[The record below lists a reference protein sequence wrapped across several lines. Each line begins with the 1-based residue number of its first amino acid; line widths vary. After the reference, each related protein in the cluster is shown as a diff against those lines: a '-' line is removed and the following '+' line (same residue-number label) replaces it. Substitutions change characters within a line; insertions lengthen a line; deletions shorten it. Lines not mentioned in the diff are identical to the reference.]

1 MESHNFGL
9 ETGKTFERLRNGLRG
24 SDTAVLEIGST
35 TEQEQLVEALKD
47 PAQHSREEVLQL
59 AFKNFSGE
67 AFGDYQ
73 WRKKTG
79 GWTTPG
85 EPTLYGVLRDKYP
98 QFSQLSLDVG
108 FMCHIS
114 EFVEMLE
121 REEIKSHDYEGARK
135 ELKEKLGH
143 KVMYRGTMLT
153 DEEFGS
159 IQKSGV
165 FSPLCSY
172 VGQSDKP
179 LEEFEA
185 KVIST
190 DVDTAVESH
199 FHGEH
204 RCTPY
209 LSISAHEN
217 VAIAVGKHFGQKK
230 DGKKFYLFKLKI
242 PVIDIISYKE
252 NVIRTPSKIKDS
264 IERNPD
270 FGATISVDGV
280 SNNYKWDE
288 DLESYIFWKLD
299 PVDIVEVTQP
309 DVKESSWNGRKT
321 SWV

>member
-1 MESHNFGL
+1 MESHNSGL
-9 ETGKTFERLRNGLRG
+9 EMGKTLERLRNGVRG
-24 SDTAVLEIGST
+24 SDAAVLEIGST
-35 TEQEQLVEALKD
+35 PEKEQLVVALKD
-47 PAQHSREEVLQL
+47 PEHHSREEVLRL

-73 WRKKTG
+73 WSKKTG
-79 GWTTPG
+79 GWTTPA
-85 EPTLYGVLRDKYP
+85 EPTLYGILRDKYP

-108 FMCHIS
+108 FMCHLS
-114 EFVEMLE
+114 QFMEMLE
-121 REEIKSHDYEGARK
+121 KGEIKSNDFEGARN
-135 ELKEKLGH
+135 ELKERLGY
-143 KVMYRGTMLT
+143 KIMYRGTMLT
-153 DEEFGS
+153 DEEY
-159 IQKSGV
+159 KSVQDGGLLSP
-165 FSPLCSY
+165 FSLFIS
-172 VGQSDKP
+172 QSGTPK
-179 LEEFEA
+179 EEFEA
-185 KVIST
+185 KVVST
-190 DVDTAVESH
+190 DVDRAIESH

-204 RCTPY
+204 PNTPY

-217 VAIAVGKHFGQKK
+217 VALAIGKHFGQKK
-230 DGKKFYLFKLKI
+230 NGKKFYLFKLKI

-299 PVDIVEVTQP
+299 PKDIIEITQP
-309 DVKESSWNGRKT
+309 EVKESSWNGRTT